1 VIVGDGT
8 RTVEQLVRADAR
20 ASLLAETYLRRF
32 DRIRDRV
39 LEDGQPLRLVEAGNH
54 AQGCIF
60 LDGTH
65 LWSSALEGR
74 INAISVD
81 LPEFYIGRYD
91 VRFRSIEEFRM
102 GKGFKILELNGAASE
117 ATSAYDSTKSLRE
130 AYGILFR
137 QWELVFAIGDENR
150 RRGHR
155 ADPLAKIIS
164 AWQHYRQ
171 GSLCHPLAD

>member
-1 VIVGDGT
+1 M
-8 RTVEQLVRADAR
+8 
-20 ASLLAETYLRRF
+20 
-32 DRIRDRV
+32 
-39 LEDGQPLRLVEAGNH
+39 
-54 AQGCIF
+54 
-60 LDGTH
+60 H
-65 LWSSALEGR
+65 LWSGALEER
-74 INAISVD
+74 INAISID

-91 VRFRSIEEFRM
+91 VRYRSIEEFRM

-164 AWQHYRQ
+164 AWQRYRQ